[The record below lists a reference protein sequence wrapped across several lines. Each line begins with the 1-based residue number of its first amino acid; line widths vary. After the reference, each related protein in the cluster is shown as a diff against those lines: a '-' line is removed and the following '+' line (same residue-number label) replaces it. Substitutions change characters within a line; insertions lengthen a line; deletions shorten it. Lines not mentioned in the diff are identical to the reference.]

1 MKLNYYLGN
10 KQFEV
15 REVPGRKTVGSEVL
29 VKVAACGICGT
40 DVHIYHG
47 DKGSAEVHPPV
58 VLGHEFSGTVV
69 ETGPEVSGIRVGDH
83 VTVDPN
89 IYCGKCHYCKM
100 GKKQQCTSLQ
110 AIGVTMNGGFAEYCY
125 VPEAQCYVLDPAVP
139 LRNGAMTEP
148 LSCCLHGI
156 DRAGIRLGDTVCVLG
171 GGAIGLMMVQ
181 LAKLSGAS
189 AVILSEPVEF
199 RRRIGLELGADYAID
214 PLSGPIA
221 DQIESLIHTRGT
233 DVVIECVG
241 STAATAQAF
250 EAAKD
255 GATVLLFSVPK
266 AGSHYS
272 LSLEQVF
279 QKELK
284 IVGSRI
290 NPDTHGRAVA
300 LINSGKIV
308 LDKLFTHSY
317 PVERLEDA
325 IIKQT
330 ENDSIK
336 VLIEPEVRHELF

>member
-1 MKLNYYLGN
+1 MMRGNYYLGD
-10 KQFEV
+10 QRFEV
-15 REVPGRKTVGSEVL
+15 KQLPEKELQNGEVL

-58 VLGHEFSGTVV
+58 VLGHEFSGTVEKIGSGV
-69 ETGPEVSGIRVGDH
+69 VSVKVGDR

-89 IYCGKCHYCKM
+89 IYCGKCHFCKI
-100 GKKQQCTSLQ
+100 GKKQQCTALQ
-110 AIGVTMNGGFAEYCY
+110 AIGVTRNGGFAEYCY
-125 VPEAQCYVLDPAVP
+125 VPEEQCYVLDPKVS
-139 LRNGAMTEP
+139 LRAGAMTEP
-148 LSCCLHGI
+148 LACCLHGI
-156 DRAGIRLGDTVCVLG
+156 DLAKIRVGDSVCVIG

-181 LAKLSGAS
+181 LSRLSGAS
-189 AVILSEPVEF
+189 SVILSEPVAL
-199 RRRIGLELGADYAID
+199 RRQIGLEVGADYAID
-214 PLSGPIA
+214 PLAGPIA
-221 DQIESLIHTRGT
+221 HQIEAAIHTQGT

-241 STAATAQAF
+241 NTRATAQAF

-266 AGSHYS
+266 ANTYYD

-300 LINSGKIV
+300 LINSGRLK
-308 LDKLFTHSY
+308 LDRLITHSY
-317 PVERLEDA
+317 PLEQLREA
-325 IIKQT
+325 ILKQMD
-330 ENDSIK
+330 NDSIK
-336 VLIEPEVRHELF
+336 VVIEP